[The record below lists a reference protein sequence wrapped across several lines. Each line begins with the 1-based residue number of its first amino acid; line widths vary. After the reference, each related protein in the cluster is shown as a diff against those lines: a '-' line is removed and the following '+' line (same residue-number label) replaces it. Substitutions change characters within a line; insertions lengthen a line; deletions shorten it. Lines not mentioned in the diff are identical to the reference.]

1 MDCQG
6 GFAEY
11 KLSVTARF
19 RYISDKNHLYEDM
32 TSDPTFYMYQY
43 KSSQTAAAFENN
55 LALGPDAVPLFLLK
69 ARQSAV
75 VLGEGG
81 MRKMLNFLC

>member
-1 MDCQG
+1 
-6 GFAEY
+6 
-11 KLSVTARF
+11 
-19 RYISDKNHLYEDM
+19 M

-43 KSSQTAAAFENN
+43 KSSETAGFENN
-55 LALGPDAVPLFLLK
+55 LARGPDAIPLFLLK
-69 ARQSAV
+69 AGQSAV